1 MLISVFTMCS
11 FIVRVVIIE
20 GCSVKIHDQD
30 LPLKEEDKRDFY
42 EVPRLEKVSNGT
54 SHFFLPFLK
63 EKGKTRVKPAS
74 PINKA
79 EWLLSYIIHAV
90 VQGVSIPVC

>member
-1 MLISVFTMCS
+1 M
-11 FIVRVVIIE
+11 
-20 GCSVKIHDQD
+20 KIHDQD